1 MSRSPFFLWHS
12 LPCSLGEGLSL
23 NLDRDLA
30 NPAGQQVLV
39 IFLSPCYRALG
50 LQNGPT
56 TKVFLCGFGVSDSV
70 LILAR
75 PGLYQMSHLPWS
87 VYLIL
92 VLA

>member
-1 MSRSPFFLWHS
+1 MSMSPFFLCHS

-23 NLDRDLA
+23 NLDCDLA
-30 NPAGQQVLV
+30 NPAGQQGLV

-56 TKVFLCGFGVSDSV
+56 TKVFYVFFGVSDSV

-75 PGLYQMSHLPWS
+75 PGLYQMSHLSWS
-87 VYLIL
+87 VYLTH